1 MNVFN
6 TFNKGIRAVGSFGGA
21 IADTI
26 EGTIDLGSKAKDS
39 IDKEVKSLQEE
50 RDMENAV
57 SRILLRS
64 EKIKEIMTALNIS
77 AEEADALLTKE
88 MNK

>member
-6 TFNKGIRAVGSFGGA
+6 TINKGFKVVGSFGGA
-21 IADTI
+21 IADTV
-26 EGTIDLGSKAKDS
+26 EGTIDLGTKAKNS
-39 IDKEVKSLQEE
+39 FDKEVKSLQEE

-64 EKIKEIMTALNIS
+64 EKIKEIMKALNIS
-77 AEEADALLTKE
+77 AAEADALLTKE
-88 MNK
+88 MSK

>member
-6 TFNKGIRAVGSFGGA
+6 TLNKGFKAVGSFGGA

-57 SRILLRS
+57 SRILLRA
-64 EKIKEIMTALNIS
+64 EKIREIKEALNIS
-77 AEEADALLTKE
+77 AAEADELLTKE
-88 MNK
+88 MSK

>member
-6 TFNKGIRAVGSFGGA
+6 TLNKSFKAVGSFGGA

-26 EGTIDLGSKAKDS
+26 EGTIDLGTKAKS
-39 IDKEVKSLQEE
+39 SLDKEVKSLQEE

-64 EKIKEIMTALNIS
+64 EKIKEIMKALNIS
-77 AEEADALLTKE
+77 AAEADALLTKE
-88 MNK
+88 MSK

>member
-6 TFNKGIRAVGSFGGA
+6 TLNKGFKAVGSFGGA

-57 SRILLRS
+57 SRILLRA
-64 EKIKEIMTALNIS
+64 EKIREIKEALNIS
-77 AEEADALLTKE
+77 AAEADELLTKE
-88 MNK
+88 MTK

>member
-6 TFNKGIRAVGSFGGA
+6 TFNKGIRAVSSFGGA

-64 EKIKEIMTALNIS
+64 EKIKEIMAALNIS

>member
-6 TFNKGIRAVGSFGGA
+6 TINKGFKAVDSFGGA

-26 EGTIDLGSKAKDS
+26 EGTIDLGTKAKNS
-39 IDKEVKSLQEE
+39 LDKEVKSLQEE

-64 EKIKEIMTALNIS
+64 EKIKEIMEALNIS
-77 AEEADALLTKE
+77 AAEADALLTKE
-88 MNK
+88 MSK

>member
-6 TFNKGIRAVGSFGGA
+6 TVNKGFKAIGSFGGA
-21 IADTI
+21 ITDTI
-26 EGTIDLGSKAKDS
+26 EGTIDLGTKAKNS
-39 IDKEVKSLQEE
+39 LDKEVKSLQEE

-64 EKIKEIMTALNIS
+64 EKIKEIMKALNIS
-77 AEEADALLTKE
+77 AAEADALLTKE
-88 MNK
+88 MSK

>member
-64 EKIKEIMTALNIS
+64 EKIKEIMAALNIS
-77 AEEADALLTKE
+77 AEEADVLLTKE

>member
-1 MNVFN
+1 MKVFN
-6 TFNKGIRAVGSFGGA
+6 TFSKGFKAVGSFGGA

-26 EGTIDLGSKAKDS
+26 EGTIDLGTKAKNS
-39 IDKEVKSLQEE
+39 LDKEVKSLQEE

-64 EKIKEIMTALNIS
+64 EKIKEIMKALNIS
-77 AEEADALLTKE
+77 AAEADALLTKE
-88 MNK
+88 MSK